1 MGTPLAFVGFV
12 GVSGLLLRRAGYGMT
27 RRIPVANY
35 LSAVLTLHSSR
46 TRVAQIVL
54 ASILYICAGCCPEVK
69 GKDSGTQSGDGSTGS
84 ARLSA
89 IQEEVFDQHCVNNC
103 HETLNAAE
111 NLQLSELK
119 SFKNLVNTPSQQ
131 ITTINRVVPGEPDRS
146 YLIMKLEG
154 EPRFKIWGE
163 QMPLN
168 APPRPQE
175 EADRL
180 RAWITRGAPND

>member
-1 MGTPLAFVGFV
+1 
-12 GVSGLLLRRAGYGMT
+12 
-27 RRIPVANY
+27 
-35 LSAVLTLHSSR
+35 LTSQSSR
-46 TRVAQIVL
+46 TRWAQIVL
-54 ASILYICAGCCPEVK
+54 ASFLYICAACCPEVK
-69 GKDSGTQSGDGSTGS
+69 GKDGGTQVEVDGAVGS

-89 IQEEVFDQHCVNNC
+89 IQEQIFDQHCVNNC
-103 HETLNAAE
+103 HETLNPAE

-131 ITTINRVVPGEPDRS
+131 ITTTDRVVPGEPDRS

-154 EPRFKIWGE
+154 EPRFRIWGE

-175 EADRL
+175 EVDRI